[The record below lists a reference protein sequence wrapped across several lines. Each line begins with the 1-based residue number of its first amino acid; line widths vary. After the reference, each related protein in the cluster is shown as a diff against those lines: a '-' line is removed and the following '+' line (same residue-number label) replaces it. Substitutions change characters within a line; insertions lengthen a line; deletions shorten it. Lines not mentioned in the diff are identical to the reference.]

1 MQKTIINFLGL
12 KIAIEKDYEPIS
24 ESYIDKKI
32 ERLFKE
38 YNRNYYRNITSL
50 TNSFALES
58 HKDTLN
64 WIKENID
71 ISSVLLLGDRWKNLL
86 FCASKAKENKGL
98 FIECGVHTGRSI
110 NHVAKHFKDIKIYG
124 FDSFEG
130 LPEEWTGFTMQS
142 GDFDLNGELPKVC
155 ANVELHKGWFQDIL
169 PQFLLSKNEKISFL
183 HVDCDIYQSTVDV
196 LDAVKNYLQEGT
208 IIVFDEFF
216 NYPNWRHHEFKAF
229 NEFIEKTGI
238 KFKYISIGHLQV
250 GIEIVKLGEN

>member
-12 KIAIEKDYEPIS
+12 KITIEKDCEPIS

-32 ERLFKE
+32 EKFFKE

-50 TNSFALES
+50 TNSFAIQA
-58 HKDTLN
+58 HKDTLEF
-64 WIKENID
+64 IKENID
-71 ISSVLLLGDRWKNLL
+71 ITSVLLLGDRWKNIL
-86 FCASKAKENKGL
+86 FCANKAKENTGL

-110 NHVAKHFKDIKIYG
+110 NHIAKNIKDITIHG

-155 ANVELHKGWFQDIL
+155 KNVELHKGWFNETL
-169 PQFLLSKNEKISFL
+169 PDFLKEKNEKIAFL
-183 HVDCDIYQSTVDV
+183 HVDCDLYQSTLDV
-196 LDAVKNYLQEGT
+196 LNASLSYLQKGT

-216 NYPNWRHHEFKAF
+216 NYPNWKNHEFKAF
-229 NEFIEKTGI
+229 NEFIEKAGI
-238 KFKYISIGHLQV
+238 EFKYISIGHLQV
-250 GIEIVKLGEN
+250 GIEIVELEEN